1 VTTKYTFKQEY
12 PGFVGFSDS
21 APPSTITMEINGELS
36 LTQVLE
42 RFEEFLRGAGFHFDG
57 HLDFVDDD
65 SNNLPP
71 NYADY
76 EVNVD
81 VDPNT
86 GLDNTFFFNTD
97 NMGSTTSIT
106 MPEEHSTYYYDY
118 SRNK

>member
-1 VTTKYTFKQEY
+1 MTTKYTFKQEY
-12 PGFVGFSDS
+12 TGFSGLS
-21 APPSTITMEINGELS
+21 ESVPPSTITMEINGDVS

-57 HLDFVDDD
+57 HLDFITEEEFTGDGHDGMGSTVD
-65 SNNLPP
+65 
-71 NYADY
+71 
-76 EVNVD
+76 
-81 VDPNT
+81 
-86 GLDNTFFFNTD
+86 TFFINTD